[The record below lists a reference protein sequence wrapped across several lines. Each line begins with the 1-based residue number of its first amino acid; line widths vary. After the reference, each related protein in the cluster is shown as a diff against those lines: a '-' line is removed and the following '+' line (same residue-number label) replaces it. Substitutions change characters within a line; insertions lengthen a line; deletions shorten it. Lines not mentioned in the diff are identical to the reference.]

1 MSNYIYTND
10 GLINIDELTHYGIP
24 GMKWGKRK
32 SSYTYAYG
40 QTPKSGYQKAM
51 RSLGGTKF
59 AKIAIANSKLSGSQK
74 KKALEE
80 QALLADEK
88 AYNKAKRKA
97 SKNGGRVTYDTATKK
112 YSVDVSTDG
121 SKKRA
126 AEKARQQMIDA
137 KKSKDSAQIKA
148 SKKAYK
154 AAKKMANIEA
164 KEVKKKYTKEYMK
177 GSTVAGKLYAKY
189 TGSHRLYADMM
200 YDINNGAYKKA
211 K

>member
-24 GMKWGKRK
+24 GMKWGHRKTQKWATSKHQPSSAK
-32 SSYTYAYG
+32 SSILAGIYAATG
-40 QTPKSGYQKAM
+40 
-51 RSLGGTKF
+51 
-59 AKIAIANSKLSGSQK
+59 NK
-74 KKALEE
+74 KVGKALDKSNDRD
-80 QALLADEK
+80 AANWK
-88 AYNKAKRKA
+88 RAKKEYA
-97 SKNGGRVTYDTATKK
+97 KTRVT
-112 YSVDVSTDG
+112 TDG
-121 SKKRA
+121 SKKKA
-126 AEKARQQMIDA
+126 AEKARQQLIDA
-137 KKSKDSAQIKA
+137 KRSKDSTQIKA

-164 KEVKKKYTKEYMK
+164 KAVKQKYKKEYMK

-200 YDINNGAYKKA
+200 YNTNNGAYKKA